1 MMQPMIP
8 RLALALLLVVPA
20 LSACAGPARMVEPL
34 IVGREQHFTVE
45 WGAAQRGG
53 RPVVSGSLS
62 NDAPYAVKG
71 VQLLVEALDA
81 NRAVVAQEV
90 TEVASH
96 LGPSTRTYFEIP
108 AQASPSYRVRVFAFD
123 PVDGCGD

>member
-1 MMQPMIP
+1 MMPPMTQ
-8 RLALALLLVVPA
+8 RLVLTLLLVLPT
-20 LSACAGPARMVEPL
+20 LSACAGPSRTLEPL
-34 IVGREQHFTVE
+34 MVGREQAFKVE
-45 WGAAQRGG
+45 WEVAQRGG
-53 RPVVSGSLS
+53 RPVLSGSLR
-62 NDAPYAVKG
+62 NDATYAVKG

-81 NRAVVAQEV
+81 NRAVVTQEV

-96 LGPSTRTYFEIP
+96 LAPSTRTYFEIL